1 VKAETFVRLT
11 INHWARMIKPDK
23 KWQ

>member
-1 VKAETFVRLT
+1 VKAETFVPLT